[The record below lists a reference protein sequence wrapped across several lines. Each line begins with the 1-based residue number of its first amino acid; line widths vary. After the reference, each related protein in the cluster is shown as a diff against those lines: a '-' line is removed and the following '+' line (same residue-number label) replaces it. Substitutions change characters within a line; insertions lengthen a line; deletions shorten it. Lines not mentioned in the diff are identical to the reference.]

1 MNESATNPQAGA
13 AATAPAIA
21 SARDDLMALTKARLS
36 GLVVVTTLAGYWL
49 GVERG
54 GQPDVW
60 RLVHTVFGT
69 ALCAFGSAVFNQLI
83 EIDVDARMA
92 RTADRPLPGRRI
104 PAAAAFVIG
113 LVLSGWG
120 VVHLVGKVNAEA
132 AALAAATLVVYLFI
146 YTPLKQR
153 SASNTLVGAVSGAL
167 PPVLGWAAAAGPDP
181 AAVAFRWEWLLRT
194 ESWWLFALLFLWQ
207 LPHFL
212 AINWMYRDDYRR
224 AGFVMWSN
232 DDDSG
237 ARTSALALVFSA
249 AMIPVALWPAWA
261 GFAGWT
267 VAAALLALTLWLV
280 WLAVRF
286 RRDRTRGSARTL
298 FFATLAYLPLA
309 LVIVLAGARPA

>member
-1 MNESATNPQAGA
+1 MPATEA
-13 AATAPAIA
+13 ADAAV

-36 GLVVVTTLAGYWL
+36 GLVVITTLAGYWL

-54 GQPDVW
+54 GHSDGW
-60 RLVHTVFGT
+60 RLAHTVFGT

-83 EIDVDARMA
+83 EIEHDARMA
-92 RTADRPLPGRRI
+92 RTAGRPLPGRRI

-120 VVHLVGKVNAEA
+120 VVHLAAMVNVEA
-132 AALAAATLVVYLFI
+132 AALAAATLVVYLFV

-153 SASNTLVGAVSGAL
+153 SSTNTLVGAVSGAL
-167 PPVLGWAAAAGPDP
+167 PPVIGWAAAAGPDP
-181 AAVAFRWEWLLRT
+181 AALGFRWAWLNRS
-194 ESWWLFALLFLWQ
+194 EAWWLFALLFLWQ

-237 ARTSALALVFSA
+237 ARTSALALGFTL
-249 AMIPVALWPAWA
+249 AMIPLAVWPAWD
-261 GFAGWT
+261 GFARGWV
-267 VAAALLALTLWLV
+267 VAGLLGLTLWLL
-280 WLAVRF
+280 WLAWTF
-286 RRDRTRGSARTL
+286 RRDRQRSSARRL
-298 FFATLAYLPLA
+298 FFATLAYLPVA
-309 LVIVLAGARPA
+309 LILVLAGVRAP